1 MTGTQNA
8 DVLADVSRETRDRL
22 ETYAELLKKW
32 NPRINLVS
40 ASTLPDLWA
49 RHFRDS
55 AQILSLAP
63 RDARIWADL
72 GAGGGF
78 PGLVIAIIGHET
90 RPGLEVTCVE
100 SDQRKATFLRT
111 VLRETGVSAR
121 VVVDRI
127 EKAPPICADVVSARA
142 LAPLGRLLDYAARHL
157 SPDGIALFP
166 KGAGFQKEVTD
177 ALERWSFQL
186 DTYPSATDP
195 DATVLKIGELRRV

>member
-1 MTGTQNA
+1 MTGAHNVDHFT
-8 DVLADVSRETRDRL
+8 DVSRETRERL

-32 NPRINLVS
+32 NPKINLVS
-40 ASTLPDLWA
+40 ASTLPDLWT

-63 RDARIWADL
+63 LDARIWADL

-78 PGLVIAIIGHET
+78 PGLVVAIIGHET
-90 RPGLEVTCVE
+90 RPDLEMTCVE

-111 VLRETGVSAR
+111 VIRETGVSAR

-127 EKAPPICADVVSARA
+127 EKAAPIGADVVSARA
-142 LAPLGRLLDYAARHL
+142 LAPLGRLLDYAERHL
-157 SPDGIALFP
+157 SADGVALFP
-166 KGAGFQKEVTD
+166 KGAGFQKEVAD
-177 ALERWSFQL
+177 ALERWSFDL